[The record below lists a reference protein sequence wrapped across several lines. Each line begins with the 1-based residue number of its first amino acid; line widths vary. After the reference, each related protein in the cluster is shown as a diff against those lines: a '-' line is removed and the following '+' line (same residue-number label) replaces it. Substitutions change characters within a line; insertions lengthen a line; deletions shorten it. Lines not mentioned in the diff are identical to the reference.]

1 LSVTVWVGPTKYGPS
16 PIIPDSSRPIW
27 NYTFPQ
33 PIRWRAGDPVTIQLN
48 DHDWSDSVVATL
60 HSARGDH
67 LAMRNL
73 STVVRPTRDQ
83 GKVSVEFTSDFAL
96 PDLPT
101 PPPAA
106 ASSR

>member
-1 LSVTVWVGPTKYGPS
+1 
-16 PIIPDSSRPIW
+16 
-27 NYTFPQ
+27 
-33 PIRWRAGDPVTIQLN
+33 
-48 DHDWSDSVVATL
+48 
-60 HSARGDH
+60 
-67 LAMRNL
+67 MRNL